1 MAELVTAFQSTVLQ
15 SKRMKDLLGNALGGC
30 VGTPDIA
37 IDANPEDIQMTA
49 CVAFLADGTYDA
61 TLEAVDPIVIATV
74 CPEAGQVV
82 PSGVD
87 AALFVLHDGT
97 NVVVRLGSESK
108 VTSRASVNAA
118 LVETIDY
125 LTLPSDVDAS
135 TYICIGYVK
144 FTTVEAFT
152 VGTTSIADQ
161 TETFYNV
168 RNLLPGTKVAA
179 V

>member
-1 MAELVTAFQSTVLQ
+1 MAELVAKHQKVVFE
-15 SKRMKDLLGNALGGC
+15 SKRMQDMQGNAQGGT
-30 VGTPDIA
+30 VGTAALA

-61 TLEAVDPIVIATV
+61 SLEAVDPIVIATV
-74 CPEAGQVV
+74 CPEAGQIV

-108 VTSRASVNAA
+108 VTARSTVNGA
-118 LVETIDY
+118 LSSTIDY
-125 LTLPSDVDAS
+125 LTLPSDVDAL
-135 TYICIGYVK
+135 TYICIGYVV
-144 FTTVEAFT
+144 FTTVEEFT

-161 TETFYNV
+161 TETFVNTT
-168 RNLLPGTKVAA
+168 NLLPGTKIAA